1 MNNKQQLEQQNDK
14 KDIDLINQTNN
25 NDISGVKMIDEA
37 LNNFKNMDD
46 DSSILDASKISK
58 WLK

>member
-1 MNNKQQLEQQNDK
+1 MIKN
-14 KDIDLINQTNN
+14 IHLINQTNN